1 MEHQTIFSVK
11 DLKRRIAVFLEETIK
26 DKPAKIKTIQTWQE
40 NIYSG
45 KILKQKEEEL
55 QSLFI
60 HTFFGDILE
69 YEYQNA
75 NNWNISIETRTDFD
89 AKKSDGALGYFTID
103 NEQSI
108 KSDIRVI
115 IELKNARTPLDKPQ
129 NRKDFK
135 GSPVEQAFMYAN
147 KAGEKCKWIIVSN
160 FLEIRL
166 YRSNDI
172 NKYESF
178 DIQNLTIDQEFK
190 RFYYLLA
197 KNQLFLKNQNSVID
211 YALENRIEIEQKISK
226 EFYSEYKV
234 LRELFVRHIITY
246 NKDKKHSPLQFLQFA
261 QTIIDRVVFI
271 SVIKDYDLIAQNIVT
286 QVINIAKSVFTDNGN
301 ELWEQLKN
309 LFNAMDKGLPPRIH
323 KFNGGL
329 FKANTEIDALT
340 IKNNFLRYLLRLS
353 KYDFESDLNINI
365 LGHIFEQ
372 SITDIENLKTE
383 LLENNIENLPD
394 DIEQIYKLKITVET
408 NQRKIHGIFYT
419 PEFITKYIINE
430 AIGGWL
436 HEQKEKI
443 GLNKIQELTENTKN
457 TNIQLK
463 QWQDYQEKLQNVKI
477 LDPACGS
484 GAFLTQAFDY
494 LFREWQIVID
504 IIRKLKGIL
513 PQAKIN
519 GALNMETQVLPDN
532 LQAWKIKKNIVSNNL
547 YGVDLNNES
556 VEITKLGLWLKTAS
570 KNDSL
575 ASLADNIKCGNSLI
589 DAIDVV
595 GDKAFVWERAFS
607 NIYNPEL
614 YFKEKTK
621 LLKEEQKEYI
631 DTLEKTKNRN
641 DDPKDYFPGKENI
654 KLNLIRL
661 YETLVIHTK
670 HEINELNAWYKTNPQ
685 KQDGFDI
692 IIGNPPY
699 VRQENLEKEE
709 KDFFVKRYPET
720 GNQLADL
727 YVYFY
732 EKAIEILKPNGVL
745 SFITPNKWFKTK
757 YGKELRTYLK
767 TFDIK
772 KIVDFFE
779 NKIFEDVSTD
789 TQIIL
794 LKNKKTTAKFDYYPI
809 AKLED
814 FEELNIK
821 PIIVNT
827 ADFNG
832 SEWIFASPKHYQIL
846 KKMFKNS
853 VSLEDYTNN
862 GIEYGIKTGF
872 NKAFIID
879 KETKEKIIKTDPN
892 SIDLIKPYAVPVN
905 IKDYYLKEPDE
916 HSFINTGYDIEI
928 SENKYFGIYQHLK
941 QYDKQL
947 EKRQDKGKT
956 HYNLRACSYYDKFE
970 TPKIIYIHTAV
981 NHSFYYDTDGYYINN
996 SCYII
1001 SNADKFLSV
1010 FLNSELFEFYK
1021 HLNFVAYGNPEK
1033 RGRCKLD
1040 YNKMVDV
1047 PIPIITEKERKEFE
1061 LLHDKITEQY
1071 KQLYKAKTTFTDI
1084 LKSQLKITK
1093 ITKKLDNWHS
1103 LNWDSFN
1110 NELEKIKVKLSL
1122 KQSKEWNDFFS
1133 DEIDKVKPIIEEIN
1147 EITMKLNNKIFEIY
1161 KISRNDITD

>member
-1 MEHQTIFSVK
+1 MEHQTIFAVK
-11 DLKRRIAVFLEETIK
+11 DLKRSLANFLVETISNK
-26 DKPAKIKTIQTWQE
+26 SAKIKKIQTWQE
-40 NIYSG
+40 NINSG

-60 HTFFGDILE
+60 HTFFGDILG

-75 NNWNISIETRTDFD
+75 NNWNLSIETRTEFD
-89 AKKSDGALGYFTID
+89 ATKSDGALGYFSID
-103 NEQSI
+103 TKKTI

-129 NRKDFK
+129 NRRNFK

-172 NKYESF
+172 NKYEKF
-178 DIQNLTIDQEFK
+178 DIQDLSIDGEFK

-197 KNQLFLKNQNSVID
+197 KNQLFLKNQYSIID
-211 YALENRIEIEQKISK
+211 YALENRIETEQKISK

-246 NKDKKHSPLQFLQFA
+246 NKDKKYSPLQFLQFA
-261 QTIIDRVVFI
+261 QTIIDRIVFI
-271 SVIKDYDLIAQNIVT
+271 SVIKDYDLIAHNVVT
-286 QVINIAKSVFTDNGN
+286 QVENIAKSAFTDDGN
-301 ELWEQLKN
+301 ELWKQLKK

-329 FKANTEIDALT
+329 FKINTEIDALT
-340 IKNNFLRYLLRLS
+340 IKDNFLKYLLRLS
-353 KYDFESDLNINI
+353 RYDFESDLSVNI

-394 DIEQIYKLKITVET
+394 DIEQIFNSKITIET
-408 NQRKIHGIFYT
+408 NQRKVHGIYYT
-419 PEFITKYIINE
+419 PEFITRYIVNE
-430 AIGGWL
+430 AIGEWL
-436 HEQKEKI
+436 HEQREKI
-443 GLNKIQELTENTKN
+443 GLNDIQELAEKPKETD
-457 TNIQLK
+457 IQLK
-463 QWQDYQEKLQNVKI
+463 QWQAYQEVLKNVKI

-484 GAFLTQAFDY
+484 GAFLTQAFDF

-504 IIRKLKGIL
+504 IIHKLKGIL
-513 PQAKIN
+513 PKAKIN

-570 KNDSL
+570 KKDSL
-575 ASLADNIKCGNSLI
+575 AVLESNIKTGNSLI
-589 DAIDVV
+589 D
-595 GDKAFVWERAFS
+595 DKKIAKKTAFVWKKEFS
-607 NIYNPEL
+607 EI
-614 YFKEKTK
+614 
-621 LLKEEQKEYI
+621 I
-631 DTLEKTKNRN
+631 KN
-641 DDPKDYFPGKENI
+641 G
-654 KLNLIRL
+654 
-661 YETLVIHTK
+661 
-670 HEINELNAWYKTNPQ
+670 
-685 KQDGFDI
+685 GFDI
-692 IIGNPPY
+692 VIGNPPY

-709 KDFFVKRYPET
+709 KDFFVKRYPNT
-720 GNQLADL
+720 GNNLADL

-732 EKAIEILKPNGVL
+732 EKAVEVLKKGGVL

-757 YGKELRTYLK
+757 YGKELRTFLK
-767 TFDIK
+767 TYEIK

-794 LKNKKTTAKFDYYPI
+794 LRNKKTTAKFNYYPV

-821 PIIVNT
+821 PITVNT

-832 SEWIFASPKHYQIL
+832 SEWIFASPKHYQVL

-853 VSLEDYTNN
+853 VSLEEYTDNN
-862 GIEYGIKTGF
+862 LYRGITTGF

-879 KETKEKIIKTDPN
+879 KETKEKIIEADPD
-892 SIDLIKPYAVPVN
+892 SIKLIKPYAIPVN
-905 IKDYYLKEPDE
+905 IKDYYLERKEE
-916 HSFINTGYDIEI
+916 YFFINTNFDIKI
-928 SENKYFGIYQHLK
+928 GKGNYFGIYQHLK

-970 TPKIIYIHTAV
+970 QPKIIYIHTAV
-981 NHSFYYDTDGYYINN
+981 NHSFYYDTDSYYINN

-1021 HLNFVAYGNPEK
+1021 QLNFVAYGNPEK

-1047 PIPIITEKERKEFE
+1047 LIPIISKKEKKEFE
-1061 LLHDKITEQY
+1061 ILHDKITEQY
-1071 KQLYKAKTTFTDI
+1071 KKLYKAKNTFADI
-1084 LKSQLKITK
+1084 LKSQLKIGK
-1093 ITKKLDNWHS
+1093 LNKKLDNWYS
-1103 LNWDSFN
+1103 LNWDNFN
-1110 NELEKIKVKLSL
+1110 NELIKLKVKLSL

-1133 DEIDKVKPIIEEIN
+1133 NEIENVKPIIEEIN

-1161 KISRNDITD
+1161 KISRNDITA

>member
-1 MEHQTIFSVK
+1 MEHNTIFSVK
-11 DLKRRIAVFLEETIK
+11 DLKRRLTIFLEETISNK
-26 DKPAKIKTIQTWQE
+26 SAKIKKIQTWQE
-40 NIYSG
+40 SINSG

-75 NNWNISIETRTDFD
+75 NKWNLSIETRTEFD
-89 AKKSDGALGYFTID
+89 ATKSDGTLGYFTID
-103 NEQSI
+103 KKQTI

-172 NKYESF
+172 NKYEKF
-178 DIQNLTIDQEFK
+178 DIQNLTIDEEFK

-197 KNQLFLKNQNSVID
+197 RNQLFLKNQYSVID

-261 QTIIDRVVFI
+261 QTIIDRIVFI
-271 SVIKDYDLIAQNIVT
+271 SVIKDHDLIAQNIIK
-286 QVINIAKSVFTDNGN
+286 QVENTAKNVFTDEGN
-301 ELWEQLKN
+301 ELWKQLKN

-329 FKANTEIDALT
+329 FKINTEIDALT
-340 IKNNFLRYLLRLS
+340 IKDNFLKYLLRLS
-353 KYDFESDLNINI
+353 KYDFESDLSVNI

-394 DIEQIYKLKITVET
+394 DIEQIFNSKLTVET
-408 NQRKIHGIFYT
+408 NQRKIHGIYYT
-419 PEFITKYIINE
+419 PEYVTRYIVNE
-430 AIGGWL
+430 AIGEWL
-436 HEQKEKI
+436 HEQREKI
-443 GLNKIQELTENTKN
+443 GLNDIQELAEKPKETD
-457 TNIQLK
+457 IQLK
-463 QWQDYQEKLQNVKI
+463 QWQDYQKILRNVKI

-494 LFREWQIVID
+494 LFKEWQIVTD
-504 IIRKLKGIL
+504 IISKLKGIL
-513 PQAKIN
+513 PKSKIN

-532 LQAWKIKKNIVSNNL
+532 LQAWKIKKDIVSNNL

-570 KNDSL
+570 KKDSL
-575 ASLADNIKCGNSLI
+575 AVLESNIKTGNSLI
-589 DAIDVV
+589 D
-595 GDKAFVWERAFS
+595 DKKVAKKTAFVWKNEFS
-607 NIYNPEL
+607 
-614 YFKEKTK
+614 
-621 LLKEEQKEYI
+621 
-631 DTLEKTKNRN
+631 
-641 DDPKDYFPGKENI
+641 
-654 KLNLIRL
+654 
-661 YETLVIHTK
+661 
-670 HEINELNAWYKTNPQ
+670 EIINNG
-685 KQDGFDI
+685 GFDI

-699 VRQENLEKEE
+699 VRQENLEKQE
-709 KDFFVKRYPET
+709 KDFFVKRYPNT
-720 GNQLADL
+720 GNYLADL

-732 EKAIEILKPNGVL
+732 EKAFEILKKGGVL

-767 TFDIK
+767 TYEIK

-794 LKNKKTTAKFDYYPI
+794 LRNNKTTAKFNYYPV

-821 PIIVNT
+821 PITVNT

-832 SEWIFASPKHYQIL
+832 SEWIFASPKHYQVL

-853 VSLEDYTNN
+853 ISLQDYTNN
-862 GIEYGIKTGF
+862 NLYRGITTGF
-872 NKAFIID
+872 NDAFIID
-879 KETKEKIIKTDPN
+879 KETKEGIEKQDSD
-892 SIDLIKPYAVPVN
+892 SIALIKPYAVPVN
-905 IKDYYLKEPDE
+905 IKDYYLEEEK
-916 HSFINTGYDIEI
+916 FLINTGYDIEI
-928 SENKYFGIYQHLK
+928 NENKYFGIYQHLK

-947 EKRQDKGKT
+947 KKRQDKGKT

-970 TPKIIYIHTAV
+970 APKIIYIHTAV
-981 NHSFYYDTDGYYINN
+981 KHSFYYDTDGYYINN

-1047 PIPIITEKERKEFE
+1047 PIPIISEKEKEKFE
-1061 LLHDKITEQY
+1061 LLHDKITEKYRQFY
-1071 KQLYKAKTTFTDI
+1071 KVKNTFTEI
-1084 LKSQLKITK
+1084 LKSQLKIETLN
-1093 ITKKLDNWHS
+1093 KKLDNWDS
-1103 LNWDSFN
+1103 LNWDNFN
-1110 NELEKIKVKLSL
+1110 DELKKLKVKLSL
-1122 KQSKEWNDFFS
+1122 KQAKEWNNFFS
-1133 DEIDKVKPIIEEIN
+1133 SEIDNIKPIIEEIN

-1161 KISRNDITD
+1161 KITRNDITA